1 MARVGRTLR
10 AEGAPGSQV
19 RRPGAQPQQKKHRYR
34 PGTKALMEI
43 RRYQRS
49 TELLLRRL
57 PFARLVREVGL
68 KLARRGVELR
78 WQAQAILC
86 LQSAAESFLV
96 DLINDANLC
105 AIHAR
110 RVTLMRRDIQLA
122 RRVRGRERGL
132 G

>member
-57 PFARLVREVGL
+57 PFARLVSIFLEVHL
-68 KLARRGVELR
+68 PR
-78 WQAQAILC
+78 WWAIRTH
-86 LQSAAESFLV
+86 SALSPRLHSPSPYSTFTPRTYLFV
-96 DLINDANLC
+96 LMND
-105 AIHAR
+105 R
-110 RVTLMRRDIQLA
+110 Y
-122 RRVRGRERGL
+122 ERL
-132 G
+132 D